1 MTEYR
6 DTHDVTDERH
16 RADCAECTT
25 VWAELEQISA
35 AAAAL
40 PVLTPSRDLW
50 AGIDARLESRT
61 TATVAP
67 AADATAVASVRP
79 TPQATR
85 WSRSTVLRMAI
96 AASLLIAV
104 TSGITWQLATSPAD
118 VIPAV
123 AVGATD
129 AGNADD
135 AARDSDGD
143 EPAVRAVKYDEE
155 FRAMDTEI
163 AAMQRLLETRRS
175 TLDSATVAVLERNL
189 AVIDTAIAESRA
201 ALLKDPA
208 SQFLATQLSRS
219 YTSKLTL
226 LRASATMPAGI

>member
-6 DTHDVTDERH
+6 DTHDVADERH

-25 VWAELEQISA
+25 VWAELDQISA

-50 AGIDARLESRT
+50 AGIDARLDKR
-61 TATVAP
+61 VAAP
-67 AADATAVASVRP
+67 LP
-79 TPQATR
+79 TR
-85 WSRSTVLRMAI
+85 WSRSTVLRVAL
-96 AASLLIAV
+96 AASMLIAV

-118 VIPAV
+118 TIPAAT
-123 AVGATD
+123 AVTTD
-129 AGNADD
+129 AGG
-135 AARDSDGD
+135 AAEGAGSTTDGD
-143 EPAVRAVKYDEE
+143 QSAVRLVKYDEE
-155 FRAMDTEI
+155 FRAIDTEI

-189 AVIDTAIAESRA
+189 AVIDNAIAESRA

-219 YTSKLTL
+219 YTTKLTL

>member
-35 AAAAL
+35 SAAAL
-40 PVLTPSRDLW
+40 PLLTPSRDLW
-50 AGIDARLESRT
+50 AGIDARLDKR
-61 TATVAP
+61 VAAP
-67 AADATAVASVRP
+67 L
-79 TPQATR
+79 ATR
-85 WSRSTVLRMAI
+85 WSRSTMLRVAL
-96 AASLLIAV
+96 AASMLIAV
-104 TSGITWQLATSPAD
+104 TSGITWQLATS
-118 VIPAV
+118 
-123 AVGATD
+123 ATD
-129 AGNADD
+129 SAPTVAAG
-135 AARDSDGD
+135 ST
-143 EPAVRAVKYDEE
+143 PAVRAPDGAPSTIDGVESGVRLVKYDEE
-155 FRAMDTEI
+155 FRAIDTEI

-189 AVIDTAIAESRA
+189 AVIDNAIAESRA

-219 YTSKLTL
+219 YTTKLTL

>member
-50 AGIDARLESRT
+50 AGIDARLDTR
-61 TATVAP
+61 VAAP
-67 AADATAVASVRP
+67 LP
-79 TPQATR
+79 TR
-85 WSRSTVLRMAI
+85 WSRSTMLRVAL
-96 AASLLIAV
+96 AASMLIAV
-104 TSGITWQLATSPAD
+104 TSGITWQLATSAADSAPA
-118 VIPAV
+118 IAAV
-123 AVGATD
+123 STD
-129 AGNADD
+129 ADRAADG
-135 AARDSDGD
+135 APSTIDGI
-143 EPAVRAVKYDEE
+143 EPSVRLVKYDEE

>member
-50 AGIDARLESRT
+50 TGIDARLEAR
-61 TATVAP
+61 
-67 AADATAVASVRP
+67 ADAAVDVRRHAALDTQVAAP
-79 TPQATR
+79 LAAR
-85 WSRSTVLRMAI
+85 WSRSTMLRVAL
-96 AASLLIAV
+96 AASMLIAV
-104 TSGITWQLATSPAD
+104 TSGITWQLATSAAD
-118 VIPAV
+118 STPTV
-123 AVGATD
+123 AAASTEANRTPDGAPSTI
-129 AGNADD
+129 
-135 AARDSDGD
+135 DGV
-143 EPAVRAVKYDEE
+143 EPSVRLVRYDEE
-155 FRAMDTEI
+155 FRALDTEI

-175 TLDSATVAVLERNL
+175 TLDSTTVAVLERNL

-219 YTSKLTL
+219 YTTKLTL

>member
-1 MTEYR
+1 MTEHH
-6 DTHDVTDERH
+6 DTHDVMDGRH

-35 AAAAL
+35 QAAAL
-40 PVLTPSRDLW
+40 PVLMPSRDLW
-50 AGIDARLESRT
+50 AGIDARLESR
-61 TATVAP
+61 AVAP
-67 AADATAVASVRP
+67 ATDASHTRP
-79 TPQATR
+79 VQVATR
-85 WSRSTVLRMAI
+85 WSRSNVLRVAL
-96 AASLLIAV
+96 AASMLIAV
-104 TSGITWQLATSPAD
+104 TSGITWQLATSAAD
-118 VIPAV
+118 TTPTV
-123 AVGATD
+123 ATTTGAEDD
-129 AGNADD
+129 AGVG
-135 AARDSDGD
+135 SIDGD
-143 EPAVRAVKYDEE
+143 DPTLRLAKYDEE

-175 TLDSATVAVLERNL
+175 AFDSATIAVLERSL

-208 SQFLATQLSRS
+208 SRFLATQLSRS

>member
-50 AGIDARLESRT
+50 AGIDARLEAR
-61 TATVAP
+61 
-67 AADATAVASVRP
+67 ADAAPDVRRNAALYTRVAAP
-79 TPQATR
+79 LATR
-85 WSRSTVLRMAI
+85 WSRSTMLRVAL
-96 AASLLIAV
+96 AASMLIAV
-104 TSGITWQLATSPAD
+104 TSGITWQLATSDAD
-118 VIPAV
+118 STPAV
-123 AVGATD
+123 AVSTE
-129 AGNADD
+129 ADRT
-135 AARDSDGD
+135 ADSAPGTIDGV
-143 EPAVRAVKYDEE
+143 EPGVRLVKYDEE

-163 AAMQRLLETRRS
+163 AAMQQLLETRRS

-189 AVIDTAIAESRA
+189 AVIDTAITESRA

-219 YTSKLTL
+219 YTTKLTL

>member
-35 AAAAL
+35 SAAAL

-50 AGIDARLESRT
+50 AGIDARLDTRV
-61 TATVAP
+61 AAPVAP
-67 AADATAVASVRP
+67 
-79 TPQATR
+79 R
-85 WSRSTVLRMAI
+85 WSRSMMLRVAL
-96 AASLLIAV
+96 AASMLIAV
-104 TSGITWQLATSPAD
+104 TSGITWQLATS
-118 VIPAV
+118 
-123 AVGATD
+123 ATD
-129 AGNADD
+129 ATPTVAAVSTDANRAADG
-135 AARDSDGD
+135 SPSTIDGV
-143 EPAVRAVKYDEE
+143 ESSVRLVRYDEE

-175 TLDSATVAVLERNL
+175 TLDSTTVAVLERNL

-219 YTSKLTL
+219 YTTKLTL

>member
-25 VWAELEQISA
+25 VWAELDQISA

-50 AGIDARLESRT
+50 AGIDARLEAR
-61 TATVAP
+61 
-67 AADATAVASVRP
+67 ADAAIDVRRNAPLDTRVAAPV
-79 TPQATR
+79 ATR
-85 WSRSTVLRMAI
+85 WSRSTMLRVAL
-96 AASLLIAV
+96 AASMLIAV
-104 TSGITWQLATSPAD
+104 TSGITWQLATSANDATPTVA
-118 VIPAV
+118 AV
-123 AVGATD
+123 STD
-129 AGNADD
+129 ADRTANA
-135 AARDSDGD
+135 APTTIDGV
-143 EPAVRAVKYDEE
+143 ESSVRLVKYDEE
-155 FRAMDTEI
+155 FRALDTEI
-163 AAMQRLLETRRS
+163 AAMQQLLETRRS
-175 TLDSATVAVLERNL
+175 TLDSTTVAVLERNL

-219 YTSKLTL
+219 YTTKLTL
-226 LRASATMPAGI
+226 LRASATLPAGI